1 VKVKIT
7 NKIKKYGRSYVL
19 RVPKQYIDNGTLN
32 TTTEYIFEVGE
43 DE

>member
-1 VKVKIT
+1 MKIKIK

-32 TTTEYIFEVGE
+32 TETEYIFEVGA
-43 DE
+43 DD